1 MHDWPQI
8 IINIVAAQ
16 YPLHLSSILLERIAF
31 FYTCCLRSY
40 NSFRS
45 LIDILIV
52 CLPTKLYLEENN
64 YFFLAWNA
72 VHLSNPI
79 ILIFNASLWVRGP
92 PAMNL
97 RLIVN
102 RPISLLVNYMPA
114 TTFIYIYYISRH
126 V

>member
-1 MHDWPQI
+1 MPCMNDWPQI

-64 YFFLAWNA
+64 YISSLECC
-72 VHLSNPI
+72 L
-79 ILIFNASLWVRGP
+79 LIEP
-92 PAMNL
+92 
-97 RLIVN
+97 
-102 RPISLLVNYMPA
+102 NYS
-114 TTFIYIYYISRH
+114 YL
-126 V
+126 